1 VSRTGDE
8 ARPTPGAPLP
18 PRICPRCGHVSEPGD
33 PRCRLCF
40 TDLTEAP
47 EAAAPGVATPHRSW
61 RLGRLGKGVLTV
73 VLAIVAFV
81 VYQQTLGR
89 PSPPGDPAISSAPA
103 IARNDRTTEVTPRID
118 APTAWRVALPGAL
131 SASPV
136 MDDERVYVPLKEAR
150 VVALSRADGR
160 ELWSVAVPGQV
171 NHSPVIAGDAL
182 FWGQR
187 DGRAVSVDAAT
198 GRTRWSTPLD
208 DWVEARP
215 VVIDGAMFL
224 VAGRE
229 LVALD
234 ASTGEVLWSRD
245 AHKGAVPPL
254 AATTEGIAAATR
266 ERFLVYD
273 RRTGA
278 QTYVLDALSAMGVA
292 AHGGATFTLT
302 SRTLVAVDEQAERPW
317 WEPLRT
323 LWWTLYVA
331 GMAPAV
337 PLPEHRW
344 VVFNTQVPP
353 AERFHGVAWPD
364 PHPLT
369 FDDTRVF
376 ISFPRGE
383 VRAHAL
389 TDGAEQWKRNVGL
402 IDSAPISTPAGLLF
416 ASGRSLVILD
426 PATGA
431 ETARHEVAP
440 DALTNVV
447 LEPGA
452 LLVASTRELILLR
465 P

>member
-1 VSRTGDE
+1 MGGTGDE
-8 ARPTPGAPLP
+8 ARRAPGAPLP
-18 PRICPRCGHVSEPGD
+18 ARVCPRCGHVSEPGD

-40 TDLTEAP
+40 TALADAP
-47 EAAAPGVATPHRSW
+47 EASAPDTTRPRQPW
-61 RLGRLGKGVLTV
+61 RLGRVGKGMLALV
-73 VLAIVAFV
+73 VAIAAFV
-81 VYQQTLGR
+81 VYQQTLWR
-89 PSPPGDPAISSAPA
+89 PSLPAHAAISSAPA
-103 IARNDRTTEVTPRID
+103 VARNDRTTDVTPRLD
-118 APTAWRVALPGAL
+118 APAAWRVPLPGAL
-131 SASPV
+131 SASPA
-136 MDDERVYVPLKEAR
+136 MDEERVYVPLKEAR

-160 ELWSVAVPGQV
+160 EVWSAPVPGQV

-182 FWGQR
+182 YWGQR

-198 GRTRWSTPLD
+198 GRTRWSTSLG

-215 VVIDGAMFL
+215 VVVDGAMFV
-224 VAGRE
+224 VAGSE

-234 ASTGEVLWSRD
+234 ASNGEVLWSRD

-266 ERFLVYD
+266 ERFLIFD

-278 QTYVLDALSAMGVA
+278 RTYVLDALSAMGVA
-292 AHGGATFTLT
+292 AHQGATLNLT

-344 VVFNTQVPP
+344 VVFNTPVPP
-353 AERFHGVAWPD
+353 AERFQGVAWPD

-369 FDDTRVF
+369 FDEQRVF

-383 VRAHAL
+383 IRAHAL
-389 TDGAEQWKRNVGL
+389 ADGEVQWKRNVGL
-402 IDSAPISTPAGLLF
+402 IDSPPIGTPAGLLF
-416 ASGRSLVILD
+416 ASGRTLVLLD
-426 PATGA
+426 PATGEEA
-431 ETARHEVAP
+431 ARREVAP
-440 DALTNVV
+440 DALTH
-447 LEPGA
+447 LAAEPSA
-452 LLVASTRELILLR
+452 LLIATARELILLR

>member
-1 VSRTGDE
+1 MSGTGDE
-8 ARPTPGAPLP
+8 ARQTPVAPLSA
-18 PRICPRCGHVSEPGD
+18 RICPRCRHVGEPGD
-33 PRCRLCF
+33 AMCRLCF
-40 TDLTEAP
+40 TDLSDASEAGT
-47 EAAAPGVATPHRSW
+47 AGTATPRRTW
-61 RLGRLGKGVLTV
+61 RLGRLGEGVLALV
-73 VLAIVAFV
+73 VAVAAFV

-89 PSPPGDPAISSAPA
+89 PSLPDNAAIKSAPA
-103 IARNDRTTEVTPRID
+103 VARNDRTTGINPRLD
-118 APTAWRVALPGAL
+118 APAAWRVPLPGAL

-136 MDDERVYVPLKEAR
+136 MDEKRVYVPLKEAR
-150 VVALSRADGR
+150 VVALSRVDGR
-160 ELWSVAVPGQV
+160 ELWSVPVPGQV

-182 FWGQR
+182 YWGQR
-187 DGRAVSVDAAT
+187 DGRAISVDAAT
-198 GRTRWSTPLD
+198 GRARWSTQLSE
-208 DWVEARP
+208 WVEARP
-215 VVIDGAMFL
+215 VVADGAMFV

-234 ASTGEVLWSRD
+234 ASNGEVLWSGD

-254 AATTEGIAAATR
+254 AATAEGIAAATR

-292 AHGGATFTLT
+292 AHQGATFNLT
-302 SRTLVAVDEQAERPW
+302 SRTLVAVDEQTERPW

-353 AERFHGVAWPD
+353 AERFQGIAWPD

-369 FDDTRVF
+369 FDAERVF

-383 VRAHAL
+383 MRAHAL
-389 TDGAEQWKRNVGL
+389 ADGQLQWKRNVGL
-402 IDSAPISTPAGLLF
+402 IDSPPLSTPAGLLF
-416 ASGRSLVILD
+416 ASGRALVLLD
-426 PATGA
+426 PKTG
-431 ETARHEVAP
+431 EEVARHEVAP
-440 DALTNVV
+440 DALTHLAVEPDAV
-447 LEPGA
+447 L
-452 LLVASTRELILLR
+452 VTTVRELILLR